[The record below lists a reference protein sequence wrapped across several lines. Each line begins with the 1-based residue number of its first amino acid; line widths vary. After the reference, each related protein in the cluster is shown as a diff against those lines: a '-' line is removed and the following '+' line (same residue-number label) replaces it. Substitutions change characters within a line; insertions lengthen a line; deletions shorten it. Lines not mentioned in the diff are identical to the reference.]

1 MTGEVGGLPYSGQA
15 AFATR
20 LEVPRAVRTW
30 ELLLVGSRFSVK
42 GSVSFFSLNSTS
54 YEEERTRRIKDLNG
68 CSVKARLSARVVHM
82 WSVGGELLS
91 LPREVQ
97 GLVAPELWGKTKFS
111 TDCPQQA
118 KVGFD
123 VPPRGAAVAVG
134 DLQEGR
140 GK

>member
-1 MTGEVGGLPYSGQA
+1 MSAQ
-15 AFATR
+15 R
-20 LEVPRAVRTW
+20 
-30 ELLLVGSRFSVK
+30 
-42 GSVSFFSLNSTS
+42 
-54 YEEERTRRIKDLNG
+54 
-68 CSVKARLSARVVHM
+68 SARGIHM
-82 WSVGGELLS
+82 WMFGGELLG
-91 LPREVQ
+91 LLHEVR
-97 GLVAPELWGKTKFS
+97 GLRAPELLGKTRFS